1 MSFKEK
7 TLACLL
13 RGTGVVMVVALVFV
27 FCPKNWID
35 SIHQSLGVGPLPA
48 VPIIEYLAR
57 TESALYA
64 FLGLMLFFLSFDISR
79 YQPLIRFMAWITIPF
94 SIGVTI
100 LDAKLQLPLFWTAT
114 EGPFTLLL
122 AALLLFLTN
131 SRPSDTR
138 YK

>member
-7 TLACLL
+7 TLACFL

-27 FCPKNWID
+27 FCPTSWID
-35 SIHQSLGVGPLPA
+35 SIHQSLGLGPLPA
-48 VPIIEYLAR
+48 GPIMEYLAR

-64 FLGLMLFFLSFDISR
+64 FLGLILFFVSFDMSR

-100 LDAKLQLPLFWTAT
+100 LDAKLHLPLFWTAA

-122 AALLLFLTN
+122 GVILLFLTK
-131 SRPSDTR
+131 SPLSDT
-138 YK
+138 KP